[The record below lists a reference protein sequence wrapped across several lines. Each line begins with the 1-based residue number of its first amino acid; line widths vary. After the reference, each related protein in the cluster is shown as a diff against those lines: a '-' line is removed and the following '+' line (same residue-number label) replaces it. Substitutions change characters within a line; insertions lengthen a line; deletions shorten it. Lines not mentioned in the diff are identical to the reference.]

1 MSEVSAV
8 VLTVGE
14 PFVER
19 AMRSLATQ
27 SIPLHE
33 RVVIAHVS
41 PFSRAINEGAR
52 RVSTPYFV
60 QVDADMILDPT
71 CVEVL
76 LGHMRPGTGIVVAEL
91 RDAMVG
97 QVVGIRMF
105 RTACFRQGGMPDSI
119 SPDTDFGERLVR
131 QKWRTQYVEDPG
143 AMATAPRPTVGE
155 HRPDYTPSYTHR
167 KFVLEG
173 ARVRYRAASHGLMF
187 QLDAL
192 DHSMHS
198 LALLAQ
204 VAYLHGLFVP
214 MERDELKAP
223 KNDQDAEAMATIL
236 AGAGRADALVAGVLP
251 LTPHAPLGEIFRRF
265 VAVGAALGEARA
277 GATFREV
284 FASLSGRRAD
294 RRALVARIALAHG
307 LIRTGE
313 DHARLSQN
321 ERALRD
327 FIVFN
332 LGSRATAWDRVRART
347 RHALAARGERGSVP
361 W

>member
-14 PFVER
+14 PFAER
-19 AMRSLATQ
+19 AIRSLATQ
-27 SIPLHE
+27 SVPLHE
-33 RVVIAHVS
+33 QVVIAHVS

-76 LGHMRPGTGIVVAEL
+76 LRHMRPGIGIVAGEL
-91 RDAMVG
+91 RDPLVG

-105 RTACFRQGGMPDSI
+105 RTACFRDGGMPDSI
-119 SPDTDFGERLVR
+119 SPDTDFGERLTR
-131 QKWRTQYVEDPG
+131 EGWCTLHVENPG
-143 AMATAPRPTVGE
+143 AGPGTTRPTVGV
-155 HRPDYTPSYTHR
+155 HQPDYTPSYTHR
-167 KFVLEG
+167 KFLLEG
-173 ARVRYRAASHGLMF
+173 ARVRYRAASYGLMF
-187 QLDAL
+187 LMDAL
-192 DHSMHS
+192 DHSTHPLS
-198 LALLAQ
+198 LLAR

-214 MERDELKAP
+214 MAHDELKAP
-223 KNDQDAEAMATIL
+223 RHDQAAEALAALL
-236 AGAGRADALVAGVLP
+236 AGPGRADELVAEVLP
-251 LTPHAPLGEIFRRF
+251 FTQYARLGEIFRRF
-265 VAVGAALGEARA
+265 VAVGAELGDAAA
-277 GATFREV
+277 GETFREA
-284 FASLSGRRAD
+284 FKRLCAPRAD

-307 LIRTGE
+307 LLMPRE
-313 DHARLSQN
+313 DHARLSQD

-332 LGSRATAWDRVRART
+332 LGSRATTWDRVRART
-347 RHALAARGERGSVP
+347 RPALSPRGERASAS